1 MVSKKIIAIV
11 VVIAVLAVGVGVW
24 ANGSAS
30 TDDSLNGQE
39 VNLAAAASLKNVF
52 DEKMDDENTQNEFLN
67 SKISSGEISKD
78 KMKKGVY
85 KIQRKGNS
93 YLIEDIK

>member
-52 DEKMDDENTQNEFLN
+52 DEK
-67 SKISSGEISKD
+67 
-78 KMKKGVY
+78 
-85 KIQRKGNS
+85 
-93 YLIEDIK
+93 

>member
-1 MVSKKIIAIV
+1 MMVSKKIIAIV

-52 DEKMDDENTQNEFLN
+52 EKN
-67 SKISSGEISKD
+67 
-78 KMKKGVY
+78 
-85 KIQRKGNS
+85 
-93 YLIEDIK
+93 

>member
-1 MVSKKIIAIV
+1 MVSKKIIAV
-11 VVIAVLAVGVGVW
+11 VIVIAVLAVGVGVW

-52 DEKMDDENTQNEFLN
+52 DEKLIPMFEEKYPQVEVSFIALTGIVIGCHVGPGTLL
-67 SKISSGEISKD
+67 ISCS
-78 KMKKGVY
+78 
-85 KIQRKGNS
+85 
-93 YLIEDIK
+93 IEK

>member
-1 MVSKKIIAIV
+1 MEENTNSTHTIYYDDTKKNKAL
-11 VVIAVLAVGVGVW
+11 VI
-24 ANGSAS
+24 N
-30 TDDSLNGQE
+30 
-39 VNLAAAASLKNVF
+39 

>member
-1 MVSKKIIAIV
+1 MELENSIYMNLDLEKK
-11 VVIAVLAVGVGVW
+11 
-24 ANGSAS
+24 
-30 TDDSLNGQE
+30 
-39 VNLAAAASLKNVF
+39 
-52 DEKMDDENTQNEFLN
+52 QNEFLN

-78 KMKKGVY
+78 KMKQGVY